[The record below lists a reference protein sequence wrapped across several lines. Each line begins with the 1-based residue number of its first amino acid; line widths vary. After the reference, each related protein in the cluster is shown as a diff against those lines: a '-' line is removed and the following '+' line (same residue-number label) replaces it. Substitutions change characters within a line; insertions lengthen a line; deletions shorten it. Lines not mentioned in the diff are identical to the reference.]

1 MFVSQLSVI
10 GLMQLVSNSST
21 NVLPNDR
28 VIILKTSYD
37 AIFHNVKPNFSNIAL
52 RALTVINC
60 ANKHLSCRH
69 MLLSNFS
76 NTDGFQ
82 FLLLM
87 SRLLRNSKALFLH
100 CKSFWLNPCGF
111 RISSLAIL
119 IFLPCCI

>member
-1 MFVSQLSVI
+1 MSFPTT
-10 GLMQLVSNSST
+10 G
-21 NVLPNDR
+21 
-28 VIILKTSYD
+28 
-37 AIFHNVKPNFSNIAL
+37 
-52 RALTVINC
+52 
-60 ANKHLSCRH
+60 H

-76 NTDGFQ
+76 NTDGLFLFSASIRSFQ

>member
-69 MLLSNFS
+69 MLLS
-76 NTDGFQ
+76 FQ